1 MVLLRFE
8 KVLVPTHYQNDQCNH
23 GLVLFGVELLD
34 YILQVVQNEYVR
46 PLVVLR
52 PSSDYSRWAAA
63 QVSVPASAVDHAP
76 TAIATTAHDTRR
88 DRGHQ
93 LPGAHHGDT
102 SAVNHYRP
110 AAQRRRR
117 TREAQ
122 HPSPTGDHTRS
133 GQPTA
138 SGKLPKPLHHTG
150 DIAELAAD
158 RHGNIFT
165 GAWGRDIVEAQGRII
180 RHLLKVARPTL
191 ISTAQIHATG
201 WWRSRS
207 GCRRGRR
214 GWLKWSGCRSQTR
227 CAIGH
232 DARPCRVG
240 IQHRIP

>member
-158 RHGNIFT
+158 RSWQHFHRGV
-165 GAWGRDIVEAQGRII
+165 GP
-180 RHLLKVARPTL
+180 RHR
-191 ISTAQIHATG
+191 
-201 WWRSRS
+201 
-207 GCRRGRR
+207 
-214 GWLKWSGCRSQTR
+214 
-227 CAIGH
+227 
-232 DARPCRVG
+232 
-240 IQHRIP
+240 